1 MNVDTELRD
10 YKNSLINIGDKI
22 LMAQRK
28 NLLVERIYLGA
39 TEKSFV
45 FSDYNF
51 NKDKNKEYKEVSL
64 WYDETKTIKLKVN
77 KVTDIK
83 SHNTVLYSPIRY
95 FQKSSIFLL
104 EKQSKDINQEIVR
117 FLKTGL

>member
-1 MNVDTELRD
+1 
-10 YKNSLINIGDKI
+10 
-22 LMAQRK
+22 MAQGK

-64 WYDETKTIKLKVN
+64 WYDKTRTVKLKVN
-77 KVTDIK
+77 KVADIK
-83 SHNTVLYSPIRY
+83 SHNTVLYSSKRY
-95 FQKSSIFLL
+95 FQSSSIFLL